1 MYDQPRFL
9 SGFCGEAAERTMRR
23 GRLLKRHFQTGR
35 VLWISLILCI
45 LLAGMENFSLAQNAR
60 LEDIVVTNTR
70 DDLLV
75 YFSVR
80 DCFTT
85 QMIRAIQNGIP
96 TTFNFFVQ
104 LFEERNYAWDKK
116 IADLRVSHTIRYDNL
131 KKTYFL
137 TLDEKKGKVISV
149 KDFEEAKKLMTEI
162 VGLDVTKLTN
172 LEKKRRYKVRM
183 MAQLDRIELPF
194 HLHSV
199 LFFLSLWNFETDWYT
214 VEFGY

>member
-1 MYDQPRFL
+1 MQRQ
-9 SGFCGEAAERTMRR
+9 
-23 GRLLKRHFQTGR
+23 KRKFA
-35 VLWISLILCI
+35 WIALILFT
-45 LLAGMENFSLAQNAR
+45 LLPALEIPLWAQDAH

-80 DCFTT
+80 DCFTP
-85 QMIRAIQNGIP
+85 QMIKAIQNGIP

-104 LFEERNYAWDKK
+104 LFEEKDYALDRK

-131 KKTYFL
+131 KKTYVV
-137 TLDEKKGKVISV
+137 TLDEKKGKAMSV
-149 KDFEEAKKLMTEI
+149 KDFEKAKKLMTEI
-162 VGLDVTKLTN
+162 VGLDVTKLSR
-172 LEKKRRYKVRM
+172 LEKKKRYRVRM

-194 HLHSV
+194 RLHYV